1 MNLRE
6 KYQRFR
12 AWQLNPFDYTNHSV
26 HTERC
31 VNCGTEFSDNFCP
44 RCGQKAGV
52 GPIGWTTVRQGVML
66 VWGMDSRSLGYSLLQ
81 LLLRPGYLISDYIS
95 GKRQVSFP
103 PVKMLLIV
111 AIGEVLV
118 GMLLGSPTSSES
130 VSEKERGTF
139 YQSFTSWADSNPGW
153 SMLLSSSLLLLPTW
167 LLFRNSPQHRHHS
180 LPEGFFIQVF
190 LSSLWVLLD
199 ILADVV
205 RWNWILLLLPI
216 YYVVAYRQL
225 FAYSWWGTSWR
236 VLTCLII
243 GLLSFVLFY
252 FITTTSDFT
261 SEVFLATF
269 SVSLI
274 AIGCIALTGFLID
287 RRNRKKNEGSR

>member
-1 MNLRE
+1 M
-6 KYQRFR
+6 
-12 AWQLNPFDYTNHSV
+12 
-26 HTERC
+26 
-31 VNCGTEFSDNFCP
+31 
-44 RCGQKAGV
+44 
-52 GPIGWTTVRQGVML
+52 
-66 VWGMDSRSLGYSLLQ
+66 
-81 LLLRPGYLISDYIS
+81 
-95 GKRQVSFP
+95 
-103 PVKMLLIV
+103 
-111 AIGEVLV
+111 
-118 GMLLGSPTSSES
+118 
-130 VSEKERGTF
+130 
-139 YQSFTSWADSNPGW
+139 
-153 SMLLSSSLLLLPTW
+153 
-167 LLFRNSPQHRHHS
+167 
-180 LPEGFFIQVF
+180 F

-269 SVSLI
+269 NVSLI